1 LPWLWWLHHEFGQR
15 GSNHSV
21 FAKNYEHVLAAEAAR
36 LFFAEV
42 DARARSHGWTGD
54 EHFRAEG
61 ARVESWASLKS
72 VVRQDGR
79 KAQKL

>member
-1 LPWLWWLHHEFGQR
+1 
-15 GSNHSV
+15 
-21 FAKNYEHVLAAEAAR
+21 VLSTEAAR

-42 DARARSHGWTGD
+42 DARARSHGWTGN

-72 VVRQDGR
+72 FVRQDGR